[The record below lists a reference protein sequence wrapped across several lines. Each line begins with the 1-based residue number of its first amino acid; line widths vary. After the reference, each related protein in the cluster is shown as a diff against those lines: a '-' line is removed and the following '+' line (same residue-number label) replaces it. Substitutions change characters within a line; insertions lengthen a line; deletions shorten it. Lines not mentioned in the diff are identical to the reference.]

1 MKICCCS
8 FTKSGELFV
17 IPWTAARQVSL
28 SFTVS
33 LSLLKLL
40 SIESLMPSNH
50 LILCCPFLLLPS
62 IFSIRVFPMS
72 HLFTSGGRSIGASA
86 SVLPMNIRDWF
97 PLGVACLI
105 SLKNL
110 LQHHSS
116 KASILQ
122 CSAFFIVQLS
132 YLYMT
137 TGKTTALT
145 IGTFVGK
152 VMSLL
157 FNALSRFVIGFL
169 SISRHLLISWLQS
182 LSVMILEPR
191 K

>member
-28 SFTVS
+28 FFTVS

-86 SVLPMNIRDWF
+86 SASVFPVHIQNWFLLGLTSLVSLLPKGLSRLFSNTTVQKHQF
-97 PLGVACLI
+97 F
-105 SLKNL
+105 
-110 LQHHSS
+110 
-116 KASILQ
+116 
-122 CSAFFIVQLS
+122 SAQR
-132 YLYMT
+132 
-137 TGKTTALT
+137 
-145 IGTFVGK
+145 
-152 VMSLL
+152 SLL
-157 FNALSRFVIGFL
+157 FNSHICTW
-169 SISRHLLISWLQS
+169 LLEKPQLWL
-182 LSVMILEPR
+182 
-191 K
+191 